1 MRKLSMFLAMGI
13 LLCAVSGCGSAT
25 EESAYVQSVSA
36 ICGMG
41 AVGMTNTFAGVVSP
55 QNETKIQKSGEETVA
70 ELFVKTGEAVQKDQV
85 LFTYDTDQVQMN
97 LEKGRLELEQL
108 KNTISAK
115 QKEKA
120 NLEQEKRSASQDQQ
134 LRYTLQIQEA
144 DAAIM
149 ENQYNVS
156 VKEKEIEKLE
166 ATLNSL
172 EVKSPVDGVVQSI
185 NEGNDTDGSGNPKPY
200 MTIVETGAY
209 RIKGYVNEM
218 NAASISEGMAVTIH
232 SRTDDSIWR
241 GVVERLNLDS
251 PVKQENSGYNYASA
265 SSDDTTN
272 SSKYAFYVT
281 LDDAEGLMMGQHVYM
296 QMGESLAGTSG
307 GEIQLPSYYL
317 NDKDDS
323 PWVWAQ
329 NKKGKLEKRKVELG
343 EYSED
348 RDTYLITDGL
358 DATDYIAFPEDTLKE
373 GMTCTQ
379 YEDKKSDVD
388 EDTVRQK
395 ESTTETGAEVQE

>member
-1 MRKLSMFLAMGI
+1 MRRLFMFLVMGM
-13 LLCAVSGCGSAT
+13 LVCAISGCGGSA
-25 EESAYVQSVSA
+25 EGEAYVQSVSA

-41 AVGMTNTFAGVVSP
+41 SVGMSNTFAGVVSP
-55 QNETKIQKSGEETVA
+55 QNETEIQKSGEEKVA
-70 ELFVKTGEAVQKDQV
+70 ELFVKTGDTVQKDQV

-97 LEKGRLELEQL
+97 LEKGKLELEQL

-120 NLEQEKRSASQDQQ
+120 ALEQEKRSAGSDQQ
-134 LRYTLQIQEA
+134 LQYTLEIQEA

-185 NEGNDTDGSGNPKPY
+185 NENNETDDSGNPKPY

-218 NAASISEGMAVTIH
+218 NAASISEGMTVTIH
-232 SRTDDSIWR
+232 SRTDDATWS
-241 GVVERLNLDS
+241 GKVESLNLDS
-251 PVKQENSGYNYASA
+251 PVKQENSTYYDSS

-281 LDDAEGLMMGQHVYM
+281 LDEAEGLMMGQHVYM
-296 QMGESLAGTSG
+296 QVGESFNEPSSE
-307 GEIQLPSYYL
+307 EIQLPSYYL
-317 NDKDDS
+317 NDADSS

-343 EYSED
+343 EYTED
-348 RDTYLITDGL
+348 MDTYLITDGL
-358 DATDYIAFPEDTLKE
+358 EAGDYIAFPEDTLKE

-379 YEDKKSDVD
+379 YEDMEEGID
-388 EDTVRQK
+388 ESN
-395 ESTTETGAEVQE
+395 EPEEENTTGNEAEVQE

>member
-13 LLCAVSGCGSAT
+13 LLCVVSGCGSAT

-41 AVGMTNTFAGVVSP
+41 AVGMTNPFAGVVSP

-70 ELFVKTGEAVQKDQV
+70 ELFVKAGEAVQKDQV
-85 LFTYDTDQVQMN
+85 LFTYDTDRVQMN
-97 LEKGRLELEQL
+97 LEKGKLELEQL

-120 NLEQEKRSASQDQQ
+120 ALEQEKRSASQDQQ
-134 LRYTLQIQEA
+134 LQYTLEIQEA

-172 EVKSPVDGVVQSI
+172 EVKSPVDGVIQSI
-185 NEGNDTDGSGNPKPY
+185 NENNDTDDSGNSKPY
-200 MTIVETGAY
+200 ITIVETGTY

-218 NAASISEGMAVTIH
+218 NAASISEGMAVTVH
-232 SRTDDSIWR
+232 SRTDDATWS
-241 GVVERLNLDS
+241 GTVESLNLDS
-251 PVKQENSGYNYASA
+251 PVKQENSGNYYVSA

-296 QMGESLAGTSG
+296 QAGESIAESSG

-317 NDKDDS
+317 NDVDDS

-329 NKKGKLEKRKVELG
+329 DKKGKLEKRKVELG
-343 EYSED
+343 EYSKD
-348 RDTYLITDGL
+348 TDTYLIIDGL
-358 DATDYIAFPEDTLKE
+358 EATDYVAYPEDTLKE

-379 YEDKKSDVD
+379 YEGVKSDVD
-388 EDTVRQK
+388 ESTEMQE
-395 ESTTETGAEVQE
+395 ESTTETEVEVQK

>member
-1 MRKLSMFLAMGI
+1 MRKLSMFLAIGI
-13 LLCAVSGCGSAT
+13 LVCAISGCGNST

-55 QNETKIQKSGEETVA
+55 QNETQIQKSGEETVA
-70 ELFVKTGEAVQKDQV
+70 ELYVKTGDTVQKDQV

-97 LEKGRLELEQL
+97 LEKGKLELEQL

-120 NLEQEKRSASQDQQ
+120 ALEQEKRSAGSDQQ
-134 LRYTLQIQEA
+134 LQYTLEIQEA

-185 NEGNDTDGSGNPKPY
+185 NENNDTDDYGNPKPY

-232 SRTDDSIWR
+232 SRTDDSTWS
-241 GVVERLNLDS
+241 GTVESLNLDS
-251 PVKQENSGYNYASA
+251 PVKQENSGYYYDSS

-272 SSKYAFYVT
+272 SSKYAFYVA

-296 QMGESLAGTSG
+296 QVGESFEESSAEG
-307 GEIQLPSYYL
+307 IQLPSYYL
-317 NDKDDS
+317 NDADNS

-348 RDTYLITDGL
+348 MDTYLVTGGL
-358 DATDYIAFPEDTLKE
+358 EAGDYIAFPEDTLKE

-379 YEDKKSDVD
+379 YEDMESGID
-388 EDTVRQK
+388 ESNVM
-395 ESTTETGAEVQE
+395 EENTTGNEVEVQE